1 MISPREVFEH
11 KTVREMAQAAWA
23 GMGRDCRCWLSRRG
37 GFGEIVVPPI
47 VSWMVES
54 ALDTDGYADFPVRV
68 WWTAPAG
75 VDRGTCWWRWS
86 MRWSG
91 CIRC

>member
-1 MISPREVFEH
+1 
-11 KTVREMAQAAWA
+11 
-23 GMGRDCRCWLSRRG
+23 MGRDCRCWLSRRG

-54 ALDTDGYADFPVRV
+54 ALDTDGYADFSQGVV
-68 WWTAPAG
+68 LTAPAG
-75 VDRGTCWWRWS
+75 LTEDVLVAVVDAVV
-86 MRWSG
+86 G